1 MFICESGLL
10 FMTTPGAHDTAA
22 KTLLNEGNNTKREQ
36 FMHVLV
42 PVGDP
47 SAFKVTS
54 LQGYFPVALHVP
66 ITVVPCSTRSDGT
79 SVPLTSSLFIAQRVV
94 VNIFSGP
101 KSMTHDHWTEKWL

>member
-10 FMTTPGAHDTAA
+10 FMTTPGAHDTAV
-22 KTLLNEGNNTKREQ
+22 KTLLNEGNNTIREQ

-66 ITVVPCSTRSDGT
+66 ITVVPLEVMVR
-79 SVPLTSSLFIAQRVV
+79 VSLSPRHCLLL
-94 VNIFSGP
+94 N
-101 KSMTHDHWTEKWL
+101 E